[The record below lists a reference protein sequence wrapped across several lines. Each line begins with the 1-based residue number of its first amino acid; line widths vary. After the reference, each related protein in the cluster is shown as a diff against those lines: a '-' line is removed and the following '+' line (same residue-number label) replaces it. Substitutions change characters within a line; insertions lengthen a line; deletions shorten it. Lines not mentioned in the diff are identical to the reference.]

1 MKNIKKYIPI
11 IGIILFII
19 IDQILKVLCA
29 RDLMLI
35 EGVLKFSNV
44 KNTGGAFGIF
54 NTNIIMMIILNIFL
68 ILFMIRFIISKRK
81 YMNKKVYIGLLFL
94 IAGGIS
100 NLIDRVF
107 RGFVVDYID
116 FTQIIDFPVFNLADI
131 VLVVGWILLIIGIL
145 KDINKGV

>member
-1 MKNIKKYIPI
+1 MKKYIPI

-29 RDLMLI
+29 KDLMLI

-44 KNTGGAFGIF
+44 QNTGGAFGIF
-54 NTNIIMMIILNIFL
+54 NTNIIMITILNL
-68 ILFMIRFIISKRK
+68 ILIALMIRFIIIRRK
-81 YMNKKVYIGLLFL
+81 YMNNLVYIGLLFL

-100 NLIDRVF
+100 NLIDRIF
-107 RGFVVDYID
+107 RGYVVDYID

-131 VLVVGWILLIIGIL
+131 VLVVGWFLLIIGIL
-145 KDINKGV
+145 KDIRKE